1 MLPEA
6 LDPVGNGAGTSAGA
20 AGFRPALMDTYAR
33 WPVAF
38 ARGEGSWL
46 FTGSGEPYLDLAGGI
61 AVTVLGHAH
70 PAVTRAVARQAA
82 SLIHCSNLYEIPLQE
97 ALAVRLAGLTGL
109 ARAFFCNSGAEA
121 NEAAIKL
128 ARRHAWIQGGP
139 ARLMIITLSGSFHGR
154 TLGALS
160 ATAQPR
166 YQEGFGPLVPG
177 FTSVPPGDLDAL
189 AAALRRHRGETC
201 AVMLEPVL
209 GEGGVVPL
217 DFRYLKGVQ
226 DLCRQDGILLI
237 ADEVQTGM
245 GRTGSFL
252 ASQSAGIQPD
262 VVTLAKGLA
271 NGVPIGAVLASE
283 AVAAGFVPGSHGS
296 TFGGNP
302 LACAAAL
309 ATLDVIESEALP
321 GRAVHL
327 GEQLEAGLRRL
338 AAEHPAIARTVRG
351 AGLMLALEVDVPASE
366 VVAACLEERLLVT
379 SAGPR
384 TVRFLPALTLLPSE
398 AEEGLLRLGRALSRL
413 KRGLPVTK
421 SEPGDGQGVEANARR
436 PAVGG
441 R

>member
-1 MLPEA
+1 MLPDA
-6 LDPVGNGAGTSAGA
+6 LQPDQA
-20 AGFRPALMDTYAR
+20 AGPPSALMETYAR

-38 ARGEGSWL
+38 VRGVGSWL
-46 FTGSGEPYLDLAGGI
+46 FAAGGEPYLDLAGGI

-70 PAVTRAVARQAA
+70 PAVTRAVAQQAA
-82 SLIHCSNLYEIPLQE
+82 VLIHCSNLYEIPLQE
-97 ALAVRLAGLTGL
+97 ALARRLAGLTGMD
-109 ARAFFCNSGAEA
+109 RAFFCNSGAEA

-139 ARLMIITLSGSFHGR
+139 RRYAIITLSGSFHGR

-166 YQEGFGPLVPG
+166 YHEGFGPLVPG
-177 FTSVPPGDLDAL
+177 FVSVPPGSLDAL
-189 AAALRRHRGETC
+189 AAALQDRRDEIC

-217 DFRYLKGVQ
+217 DFAYLRGLQ
-226 DLCRQDGILLI
+226 DLCRQEGVLLI

-245 GRTGSFL
+245 GRTGAFL
-252 ASQSAGIQPD
+252 ASQAAGIQPD
-262 VVTLAKGLA
+262 VVTLAKGLG

-283 AVAAGFVPGSHGS
+283 RVAAGFVPGSHGS

-309 ATLDVIESEALP
+309 ATLDVIEGEDLP
-321 GRAVHL
+321 GCAARL
-327 GEQLEAGLRRL
+327 GEEMRAGLRRL
-338 AAEHPAIARTVRG
+338 AAEHPALVQDVRG
-351 AGLMLALEVDVPASE
+351 AGLMLAMDVAVPASDA
-366 VVAACLEERLLVT
+366 VAACLEERLLVT

-384 TVRFLPALTLLPSE
+384 TVRFLPALTLSPTE
-398 AEEGLLRLGRALSRL
+398 AAEGLLRLDRALRRL
-413 KRGLPVTK
+413 EPAPSAGGSETGRG
-421 SEPGDGQGVEANARR
+421 EGVPAHARH
-436 PAVGG
+436 ASAGG